1 MIRAPWVVEPRIA
14 SHSSFVM
21 SSRTRGLSSFYSAFV
36 SIRGTP
42 EDFKGAAA
50 LPHTQGAWA
59 EKQYP
64 HLQPQCLCDWK
75 LFNCCICV
83 ESRLCYKKEGEGNGS
98 WTDTP
103 RCLPQLDTSF
113 SLTYS
118 PEPDRMPSMPS
129 FTVWTQVL

>member
-21 SSRTRGLSSFYSAFV
+21 SSRTRGLLSFYSAFV

-42 EDFKGAAA
+42 EDFKGATT
-50 LPHTQGAWA
+50 LPHTRGRKAVS
-59 EKQYP
+59 P
-64 HLQPQCLCDWK
+64 PPTPVSPFFDWK
-75 LFNCCICV
+75 LFNCSICM

-98 WTDTP
+98 WTDIQG
-103 RCLPQLDTSF
+103 CLPQLDTNF

-118 PEPDRMPSMPS
+118 PEPDGMPSMPS